1 MKGRRK
7 LPKINSNIVAD
18 NESEKSQPSS
28 NGSVS
33 GLNNNDIGIDL
44 PPVLERSM
52 LRIPLEDQ
60 RPSKSPI
67 DMILDSPRM
76 QILDTLQPIDLWDE
90 EERPPRKRKGRKTE
104 AIKAKENME
113 PIFNLYSDIS
123 SHSFREPV
131 KKPVPEII
139 IEDEECDS
147 KRKRSKSKA
156 GKYSEKNKQHVKKAK
171 QVAEAIVDIIG
182 DTVKYSDKYNDKK
195 GRKERRHSEIS
206 IPETV
211 KEE

>member
-1 MKGRRK
+1 M
-7 LPKINSNIVAD
+7 PA
-18 NESEKSQPSS
+18 
-28 NGSVS
+28 
-33 GLNNNDIGIDL
+33 
-44 PPVLERSM
+44 
-52 LRIPLEDQ
+52 
-60 RPSKSPI
+60 KSPI

-90 EERPPRKRKGRKTE
+90 EERPPRKRKGRKIE

-113 PIFNLYSDIS
+113 PIFNLYSGVS
-123 SHSFREPV
+123 SYSYRAPV
-131 KKPVPEII
+131 KKPVPEIVI
-139 IEDEECDS
+139 DDEEELDS

-156 GKYSEKNKQHVKKAK
+156 GKYREQNRQHVKKAK

-182 DTVKYSDKYNDKK
+182 DTVKYTDKYDKGK
-195 GRKERRHSEIS
+195 KDRRNSEIS